1 MIESPVFQVVQIN
14 ICEGVIGAKCL
25 SIGIKGEDFINSV
38 DAMKDGRSVVLVN
51 EEGGLWIYAESSCYG
66 QCKSEDY

>member
-25 SIGIKGEDFINSV
+25 SIGIKGEDFVNSV
-38 DAMKDGRSVVLVN
+38 DAMEDSRTVVLVD
-51 EEGGLWIYAESSCYG
+51 EEGGLGIYADSSCYG
-66 QCKSEDY
+66 QYKSEDY